1 MQKILD
7 LKGKII
13 VDTGWHKIS
22 DQIDK
27 LTEAIDQ
34 ISLENRKLV
43 ITKNANS
50 ILEERIKNLEKNRP
64 LESSTA
70 KGIEI

>member
-7 LKGKII
+7 LKGKVI
-13 VDTGWHKIS
+13 VDTGLHKIS

-27 LTEAIDQ
+27 LTEATEQ

-50 ILEERIKNLEKNRP
+50 ISEERIKNLEKN
-64 LESSTA
+64 
-70 KGIEI
+70 

>member
-7 LKGKII
+7 LKGKVI
-13 VDTGWHKIS
+13 VDTGLHKIS

-43 ITKNANS
+43 ITKNANN

-64 LESSTA
+64 LESSIA
-70 KGIEI
+70 EGIEI

>member
-7 LKGKII
+7 LKGKVI
-13 VDTGWHKIS
+13 VDTGLHKIS

-27 LTEAIDQ
+27 LTEATEQ

-50 ILEERIKNLEKNRP
+50 ILEERIKNLEKNR
-64 LESSTA
+64 
-70 KGIEI
+70 

>member
-7 LKGKII
+7 LKGKVI
-13 VDTGWHKIS
+13 VDTGLHKIF

-27 LTEAIDQ
+27 LTEATEQ

-50 ILEERIKNLEKNRP
+50 ILEERRKNLEKNRR
-64 LESSTA
+64 LESSIA

>member
-7 LKGKII
+7 LKGKVI
-13 VDTGWHKIS
+13 VDNGLHKIS
-22 DQIDK
+22 NQIDK
-27 LTEAIDQ
+27 LTEAVDQ

-50 ILEERIKNLEKNRP
+50 ILEERIKNLEKNR
-64 LESSTA
+64 
-70 KGIEI
+70 

>member
-7 LKGKII
+7 LKGKVI
-13 VDTGWHKIS
+13 VDTGLHKIS
-22 DQIDK
+22 NQIDK
-27 LTEAIDQ
+27 LTEAVDQ

-50 ILEERIKNLEKNRP
+50 ILEERIKNLEKNR
-64 LESSTA
+64 
-70 KGIEI
+70 

>member
-43 ITKNANS
+43 ITKNANN

-70 KGIEI
+70 EGIEI

>member
-7 LKGKII
+7 LKGKVI
-13 VDTGWHKIS
+13 VDTGLHKIS

-27 LTEAIDQ
+27 LTEATEQ

-50 ILEERIKNLEKNRP
+50 ILEERIKNLEKNRR
-64 LESSTA
+64 LESSIA

>member
-7 LKGKII
+7 LKGRVI
-13 VDTGWHKIS
+13 VETGLHKIS

-27 LTEAIDQ
+27 LTEAVDQ
-34 ISLENRKLV
+34 ISIENRKLV

-50 ILEERIKNLEKNRP
+50 ILEERIKNLEKNR
-64 LESSTA
+64 
-70 KGIEI
+70 

>member
-7 LKGKII
+7 LKGKVI
-13 VDTGWHKIS
+13 VDTGLHKIS

-27 LTEAIDQ
+27 LTEATEQ

-50 ILEERIKNLEKNRP
+50 ILEERIKNLERNRR
-64 LESSTA
+64 LDSSIA
-70 KGIEI
+70 EGIEI

>member
-1 MQKILD
+1 MQKTLD

-43 ITKNANS
+43 ITKNANN

-64 LESSTA
+64 LESSIA
-70 KGIEI
+70 EGIEI

>member
-7 LKGKII
+7 LKGKVI
-13 VDTGWHKIS
+13 VDTGLHKIS

-43 ITKNANS
+43 ITKNANF
-50 ILEERIKNLEKNRP
+50 ILEERIKNLEKNR
-64 LESSTA
+64 
-70 KGIEI
+70 

>member
-7 LKGKII
+7 LKGKVI
-13 VDTGWHKIS
+13 VDTGLHKIS

-27 LTEAIDQ
+27 LTEATEQ

-50 ILEERIKNLEKNRP
+50 ILEERIKNLEKNRR
-64 LESSTA
+64 LESSIA
-70 KGIEI
+70 EGIEI

>member
-7 LKGKII
+7 LKGKVI
-13 VDTGWHKIS
+13 VETGLHKIS

-27 LTEAIDQ
+27 LTEAVDQ
-34 ISLENRKLV
+34 ISIENRKLV

-50 ILEERIKNLEKNRP
+50 ILEERIKNLEKNR
-64 LESSTA
+64 
-70 KGIEI
+70 

>member
-43 ITKNANS
+43 ITKNANN

-64 LESSTA
+64 LESSIA
-70 KGIEI
+70 EGIEI

>member
-7 LKGKII
+7 LKGKVI
-13 VDTGWHKIS
+13 VDTGLHKIS

-27 LTEAIDQ
+27 LTEATEQ

-50 ILEERIKNLEKNRP
+50 ILEQRIKNLEKNRR
-64 LESSTA
+64 LESSIA
-70 KGIEI
+70 EGIEI

>member
-43 ITKNANS
+43 ITKNANN

>member
-1 MQKILD
+1 MQKILY
-7 LKGKII
+7 LKGKVI
-13 VDTGWHKIS
+13 VDTGLHKIS

-27 LTEAIDQ
+27 LTEATEQ

-50 ILEERIKNLEKNRP
+50 ILEERIKNLEKNRR
-64 LESSTA
+64 LESSIA
-70 KGIEI
+70 EGIEI